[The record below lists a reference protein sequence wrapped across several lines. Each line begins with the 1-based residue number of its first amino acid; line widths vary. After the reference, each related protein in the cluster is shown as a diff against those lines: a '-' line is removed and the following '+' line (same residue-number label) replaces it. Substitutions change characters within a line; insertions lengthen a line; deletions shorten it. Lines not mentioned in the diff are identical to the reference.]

1 MADWVTW
8 AAGVLGMFRLP
19 ASVVW
24 AWNWYLLGLNVREL
38 GPYSLIAGGGLCLEH
53 TTRRSG
59 RELVPLPGTWAAGL
73 GFAFSGLVSNRLDS
87 LNKTGWERGSRERTG
102 TSSPFSQCRHGS
114 MPELSLSSTGTALPA
129 SILEAKGMV
138 RERRARG
145 FNLEAS

>member
-53 TTRRSG
+53 NTRRSG
-59 RELVPLPGTWAAGL
+59 QRTRASPWYLLLVWALRLVGWYLIGL
-73 GFAFSGLVSNRLDS
+73 IV
-87 LNKTGWERGSRERTG
+87 
-102 TSSPFSQCRHGS
+102 
-114 MPELSLSSTGTALPA
+114 
-129 SILEAKGMV
+129 
-138 RERRARG
+138 
-145 FNLEAS
+145 